1 MQPAPSHFM
10 SAAHWGCIFLVSH
23 CLDLLYK
30 CTFIVHMP
38 WPLHFSLS
46 LELASNTW
54 TVFCFVLFFSWLS
67 HTNLFWQKQEGGLW
81 DRLCEPT
88 RQQGPLCQWEVSPVS
103 WWGMKYQQLEFLF
116 LSQVGRRWGMLRQG
130 VCVCVFLFLLFFF
143 FKEDWGY
150 RKAAAWTNKKEES

>member
-54 TVFCFVLFFSWLS
+54 TVFFFFFFFMTQSHEPLLTKTRRGFVGQALWAHQTTGTALPVRGQPCFMMRHEISTAGIFVLKPSR
-67 HTNLFWQKQEGGLW
+67 K
-81 DRLCEPT
+81 
-88 RQQGPLCQWEVSPVS
+88 EVRHVKT
-103 WWGMKYQQLEFLF
+103 GC
-116 LSQVGRRWGMLRQG
+116 
-130 VCVCVFLFLLFFF
+130 VCVCFSFSSFFF